1 MEAKGAMF
9 LKVTGIIMIIG
20 GALGIILGIIAL
32 LGVGVLALAG
42 ASAGI
47 LTFAAIL
54 SLVSAIVQLIAG
66 IKGVKNANK
75 PEKAQSCIVWG
86 AVVAVLSVLGN
97 ILTVVGGGE
106 FDVTSLLLGL
116 VLPVLYIVGAVKNKG

>member
-1 MEAKGAMF
+1 MEAKGAKF
-9 LKVTGIIMIIG
+9 LKVTGILMIIG
-20 GALGIILGIIAL
+20 GILGIILGIIAL
-32 LGVGVLALAG
+32 LGVAALVALG
-42 ASAGI
+42 ASSGL
-47 LTFAAIL
+47 LTFAAVL

-75 PEKAQSCIVWG
+75 PEMAQSCIVWG
-86 AVVAVLSVLGN
+86 AIVAVLSVVGN
-97 ILTVVGGGE
+97 ILTAVGSGS

>member
-1 MEAKGAMF
+1 MEAKGAKF